1 MKASL
6 ETSTTAAV
14 GSKKRHA
21 EEEADDSRRQLVTGP
36 TLRGTKRVA
45 EEDLDDSERTQ
56 AKVVEETTQTDKS
69 VTKGVKR
76 KDENQDDAE
85 RNHDRADDMSSLEQA
100 KSTHPGATHK
110 GERFTQGEL
119 E

>member
-21 EEEADDSRRQLVTGP
+21 EEEADDSGRQLATES

-56 AKVVEETTQTDKS
+56 AKVVEETTQTD
-69 VTKGVKR
+69 
-76 KDENQDDAE
+76 
-85 RNHDRADDMSSLEQA
+85 
-100 KSTHPGATHK
+100 
-110 GERFTQGEL
+110 
-119 E
+119 